1 MTTQEKL
8 KENENDHNHF
18 RRQSNRPK
26 LGRVC
31 KRSGMGMDILK
42 LALEAGFSK
51 DFSGIYYSCGGAA
64 ADSDLTS
71 PLERFFNAA
80 YAAGVAAEKARCA
93 ALCSEVAAGKDAEAI
108 EEAILA
114 RGKK

>member
-18 RRQSNRPK
+18 RNQRNRPK

-31 KRSGMGMDILK
+31 KRCGMGMDILE
-42 LALEAGFSK
+42 LAREIGAVTPASLYGRTDYIVMTVYELKRFA
-51 DFSGIYYSCGGAA
+51 DLVAA
-64 ADSDLTS
+64 A
-71 PLERFFNAA
+71 ER
-80 YAAGVAAEKARCA
+80 KACA

-114 RGKK
+114 RGEK